1 MDRMGK
7 VGECVSGICIQ
18 LYNRLNVI
26 IRKTVRIPGADQAG
40 RTRRYMQQ
48 QDQSSSSYGQYNEQQ
63 AYSQQQYDTSYGRP
77 SKGETLDDDFVDAVS
92 ERIVQR
98 LRQETLGKVYPQP
111 QTFDKNILRIALALI
126 SMAILVLFAF
136 LFVFVVGGSTGWI
149 SFAIGSFIIFLIAVV
164 TIDKV
169 K

>member
-1 MDRMGK
+1 
-7 VGECVSGICIQ
+7 
-18 LYNRLNVI
+18 
-26 IRKTVRIPGADQAG
+26 
-40 RTRRYMQQ
+40 MQSQ
-48 QDQSSSSYGQYNEQQ
+48 EQSSFSYGQYEEQQ

-77 SKGETLDDDFVDAVS
+77 S

-98 LRQETLGKVYPQP
+98 LRQETAGKVYPQS
-111 QTFDKNILRIALALI
+111 QLFDKNILRIALALI

-149 SFAIGSFIIFLIAVV
+149 SFAIGSFIIFLIAAVA
-164 TIDKV
+164 IDKV